1 MRLPYELLE
10 LLALEYKRSDIELL
24 HDQRKAMLEK
34 GLISEEEK
42 DYLDE
47 YITECYYGSNE
58 DDWDEASTKE
68 DYLSLLDKEIWGVK
82 NLDRVNW
89 VATDKNGSIFAY
101 EAKPY
106 KNRRFD
112 IDADEWVDLDE
123 WVEGKFCIDVTE
135 EQSIKL
141 CGCVPKWS
149 DDEPTPVL
157 IQENI

>member
-1 MRLPYELLE
+1 MFTYKFLE
-10 LLALEYKRSDIELL
+10 LLAAEYKSSDIELL
-24 HDQRKAMLEK
+24 SDQIKAMLEK

-42 DYLDE
+42 DEHFDYLAE
-47 YITECYYGSNE
+47 FYYE
-58 DDWDEASTKE
+58 EDWDEAETKD
-68 DYLSLLDKEIWGVK
+68 DYIKLLDKAIWSIK

-112 IDADEWVDLDE
+112 IDTDEWIDLDE

-135 EQSIKL
+135 EQAIKL
-141 CGCVPKWS
+141 CGRVPKWS
-149 DDEPTPVL
+149 DNEPTPVL

>member
-10 LLALEYKRSDIELL
+10 LLASEYKRSDIELL
-24 HDQRKAMLEK
+24 HDQLKDMLEK
-34 GLISEEEK
+34 WIISEEEK
-42 DYLDE
+42 DWLDE
-47 YITECYYGSNE
+47 YITACYYGSNE

-112 IDADEWVDLDE
+112 IDTDEWVDLDE
-123 WVEGKFCIDVTE
+123 WVEWKFCIDITE
-135 EQSIKL
+135 EQAIKI
-141 CGCVPKWS
+141 CGRAPEWE
-149 DDEPTPVL
+149 DEPTPSL
-157 IQENI
+157 SSR

>member
-1 MRLPYELLE
+1 MIFTYKLLE
-10 LLALEYKRSDIELL
+10 LLALEYKNSDIELL
-24 HDQRKAMLEK
+24 TDQLKAMLEK

-42 DYLDE
+42 DLVDE
-47 YITECYYGSNE
+47 YITDCYYGS
-58 DDWDEASTKE
+58 DDWYEAETKE
-68 DYLSLLDKEIWGVK
+68 EYEKLLDKLIWYVK
-82 NLDRVNW
+82 NLDRLNW

-112 IDADEWVDLDE
+112 TYFDEWGELYE

-141 CGCVPKWS
+141 CGKVPQWT
-149 DDEPTPVL
+149 DEEPTPVL

>member
-1 MRLPYELLE
+1 MFTYKLLE
-10 LLALEYKRSDIELL
+10 LLAAEYKSSDIELL
-24 HDQRKAMLEK
+24 SDQIKAMLEK
-34 GLISEEEK
+34 GLISKEEK
-42 DYLDE
+42 ECLEEIETDWCYYGSDGDSWYEAETKDE
-47 YITECYYGSNE
+47 YIT
-58 DDWDEASTKE
+58 
-68 DYLSLLDKEIWGVK
+68 LLDKLIWGVK

-106 KNRRFD
+106 KNRQFD
-112 IDADEWVDLDE
+112 IDTDEWVDLDE

>member
-10 LLALEYKRSDIELL
+10 LLASEYKRSDIELL
-24 HDQRKAMLEK
+24 HDQQKAMLEK

-42 DYLDE
+42 ACLYE
-47 YITECYYGSNE
+47 YITDCYYGSNE

-106 KNRRFD
+106 KNRQFD
-112 IDADEWVDLDE
+112 LDTDEWIDLDE
-123 WVEGKFCIDVTE
+123 WVEGKYCIDVTE
-135 EQSIKL
+135 DQAIAL
-141 CGCVPKWS
+141 CGRVPGWS
-149 DDEPTPVL
+149 DEEPTPVF
-157 IQENI
+157 IQDNN

>member
-10 LLALEYKRSDIELL
+10 LLALEYKRSDIECL
-24 HDQRKAMLEK
+24 HDQPSSMLQKNIISKVEK
-34 GLISEEEK
+34 E
-42 DYLDE
+42 YLDE
-47 YITECYYGSNE
+47 HITACYYGADE
-58 DDWDEASTKE
+58 DDWDKAKTKE
-68 DYLSLLDKEIWGVK
+68 EYIFLLDKEIWGVK

-112 IDADEWVDLDE
+112 IDTDEWVDLDE

-149 DDEPTPVL
+149 DNEPTPVL

>member
-1 MRLPYELLE
+1 MRTYEFIE
-10 LLALEYKRSDIELL
+10 LLAAEYKSSDIELL
-24 HDQRKAMLEK
+24 SDQIKATLEK

-42 DYLDE
+42 DEHFDYLAE
-47 YITECYYGSNE
+47 FYYE
-58 DDWDEASTKE
+58 EDWDEAETKD
-68 DYLSLLDKEIWGVK
+68 DYIKLLDKSIWCIK

-112 IDADEWVDLDE
+112 IDTDEWVDLDE

-135 EQSIKL
+135 EQAIKL
-141 CGCVPKWS
+141 CGCIPKWS